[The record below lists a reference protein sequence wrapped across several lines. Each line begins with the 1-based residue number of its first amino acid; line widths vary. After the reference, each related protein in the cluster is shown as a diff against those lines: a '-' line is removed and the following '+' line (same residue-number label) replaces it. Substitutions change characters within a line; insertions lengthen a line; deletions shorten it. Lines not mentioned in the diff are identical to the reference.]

1 MLWLLPCYFLIRPLS
16 TLLPELCRAICMLTW
31 SRHQMVDVHLGSQG
45 HDLGLSLRL
54 GRVNFRIHAYFFL
67 LRGSI
72 SDTLTTPSTRQYLA
86 WNLSGLIC
94 SFVLLVFTLTLVL
107 LRSLPDEFLPL
118 LGMGALLSLT
128 DLGFGLF
135 RESDPICMRCGL
147 VHTGS
152 GPALS
157 ILTRYRGAAIDF
169 LRGVRHYLRD
179 DYRAAVAAY
188 TRVLAAGMESEEL
201 LEDLQYAYM
210 ALGDH
215 PAAAATFA
223 RLEAR
228 YVTSATQLAIAS
240 YVCWRLG
247 EPGQAF
253 ARADAAIRTA
263 SAQPVARNYRAWLH
277 LEAGHPMAALTDLDI
292 AIASS
297 AEYATAYTNRA
308 RSHAALGQLEAAGA
322 DIRTALRLDPLD
334 LEALEVGIAISNSSG
349 ALAQAAA
356 LRARRDLIAPP
367 SHPATPS

>member
-31 SRHQMVDVHLGSQG
+31 SRRHMVDVHLGSQG
-45 HDLGLSLRL
+45 HDLGLSFRL
-54 GRVNFRIHAYFFL
+54 GRLNFRIHAYFFL
-67 LRGSI
+67 LRGGI

-86 WNLSGLIC
+86 WNISGLIC
-94 SFVLLVFTLTLVL
+94 SFVLLVFALTLIL

-135 RESDPICMRCGL
+135 RETDPICMRCGL

-152 GPALS
+152 GPALR
-157 ILTRYRGAAIDF
+157 ILAQYRSAAIDF

-188 TRVLAAGMESEEL
+188 QRVLAAGMESEEL
-201 LEDLQYAYM
+201 LEDLQYAQM
-210 ALGDH
+210 ALGDY

-228 YVTSATQLAIAS
+228 YVPSATQLAIAS
-240 YVCWRLG
+240 YVHWRLG
-247 EPGQAF
+247 QPGQAF

-277 LEAGHPMAALTDLDI
+277 LESGHPQAALTDLDI
-292 AIASS
+292 AIESS
-297 AEYATAYTNRA
+297 AEYATAYANRA
-308 RSHAALGQLEAAGA
+308 RAHIALGQVEAAER
-322 DIRTALRLDPLD
+322 DILDALRLDPLD
-334 LEALEVGIAISNSSG
+334 LETLGVGIAFFTSTG

-356 LRARRDLIAPP
+356 LRARHDLISHRQPP
-367 SHPATPS
+367 AIPS